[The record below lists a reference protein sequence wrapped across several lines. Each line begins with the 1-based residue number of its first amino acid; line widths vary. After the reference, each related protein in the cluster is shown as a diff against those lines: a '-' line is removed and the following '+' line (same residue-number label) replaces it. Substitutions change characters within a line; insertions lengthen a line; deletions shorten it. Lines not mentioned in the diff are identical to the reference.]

1 MKHMKALTQLD
12 VSENDIGDQGITEI
26 VRALKDFCQLEK
38 LDLSGNSI
46 GKTSLSAEFAVVVHD
61 YLYSNQYLDTLKMNW
76 NNLRG
81 AVGEKIIDGLVNC
94 YKIKAVHL
102 NNNLLGVAYEGKE
115 PPVCK
120 MADLLQHSKTLEHID
135 LSNNFIE

>member
-1 MKHMKALTQLD
+1 M
-12 VSENDIGDQGITEI
+12 
-26 VRALKDFCQLEK
+26 RALKDYSQLEK

-46 GKTSLSAEFAVVVHD
+46 GKTSLSAEFAEVIHD
-61 YLYSNQYLDTLKMNW
+61 YLHSNLHLDSLKMNW

-81 AVGEKIIDGLVNC
+81 AVGEKIIDGLINC
-94 YKIKAVHL
+94 YKIKSVHL
-102 NNNLLGVAYEGKE
+102 NNNLLGFAYEGKE

-120 MADLLQHSKTLEHID
+120 MAELLQNSKTIEYID